1 MTKNIISTDLDDV
14 RIPHNIVDGLLSTS
28 VAGIGDAN
36 LAARLE
42 NDKALSTR
50 AAQMVQAILLTS
62 TLAQSL
68 SPDAHFDALLV
79 DAPFSGAD
87 EGLML
92 IGKFMFAKISE
103 VETIPDI
110 SSELLQDRFA
120 KIYASI

>member
-42 NDKALSTR
+42 NDMALSTR

-68 SPDAHFDALLV
+68 SPDRAF
-79 DAPFSGAD
+79 
-87 EGLML
+87 
-92 IGKFMFAKISE
+92 
-103 VETIPDI
+103 
-110 SSELLQDRFA
+110 
-120 KIYASI
+120 